1 MSARGGA
8 RGRALRAA
16 RTAIA
21 LLIAAPAPALAS
33 CGGAEFRAVPSSPD
47 AGVDVSDDGHPPPQA
62 SAPEVGTSDVEAAS
76 DAGSAETTIVE
87 AASDAGSAETT
98 IDLTPSKDAYV
109 EDGALASTSFG
120 ASAQLRVKGNS
131 GGTLD
136 RNSWLSFDIS
146 GFSSVRIARLRLWVV
161 SLDTGNT
168 NPIPNDVSYA
178 PTTSDGWSESML
190 TWNTAPA
197 AGPQVATAIV
207 ADAQLDTWIEFDVTA
222 PVSTD
227 ADGVATLV
235 VTSPPYTGRGL
246 TYSSREGAD
255 KPVLRVTGLPR

>member
-1 MSARGGA
+1 MSARGVV

-21 LLIAAPAPALAS
+21 LLIASPAPALAS

-47 AGVDVSDDGHPPPQA
+47 AGVDVSDDGHPPPEA
-62 SAPEVGTSDVEAAS
+62 SAPEVGTSDVEEAS
-76 DAGSAETTIVE
+76 DAGP
-87 AASDAGSAETT
+87 AETT

-109 EDGALASTSFG
+109 EDGALASTSFS

-136 RNSWLSFDIS
+136 RNSWLSFDVS
-146 GFSSVRIARLRLWVV
+146 GFSSVRVARLRLWVV

-190 TWNTAPA
+190 TWSTAPA

-207 ADAQLDTWIEFDVTA
+207 ADAQLDTWIEIDVTA

-227 ADGVATLV
+227 ADGVATFV

-255 KPVLRVTGLPR
+255 KPILRVTGLPR

>member
-62 SAPEVGTSDVEAAS
+62 SAPEVGTSD
-76 DAGSAETTIVE
+76 VE